1 MEEEIKEVASI
12 LEQIAELNEMI
23 SMNKENR
30 YLHDQFLNNKA
41 GFVQELKQAL
51 SKFDMDIE
59 VKTNDLP

>member
-1 MEEEIKEVASI
+1 MEDDIKEVVSI

-41 GFVQELKQAL
+41 GFVQELKKVL
-51 SKFDMDIE
+51 SKFDMEIE

>member
-41 GFVQELKQAL
+41 GFVQELKQVL
-51 SKFDMDIE
+51 SKFDMEIE